1 MKDIENRYRAKS
13 AEGLSTSKNLFQN
26 EAALN
31 RFMKVRRE
39 EANKSLLKRYE
50 PLTVEDYIA
59 GSIIRS
65 HRHNYS
71 RGHEVHTPGE
81 SIPLRPYGASP
92 VITRIKTA
100 PGSQAD
106 CLASLHSP
114 ISNASRKGGSVKTKE
129 EVFNT
134 MSPKE
139 KNRHSKSRSTI
150 EVVQLSGRIDKPVKL
165 PRELTIIQ
173 VDTSASVRRPMTS
186 PTASFSLPSSP
197 IMKPNVEMVN
207 EIYKNTVQ
215 SPLWKKA
222 NISMEVDA
230 AIANTNFSNTRA
242 SFQTAIS
249 NITTNTSNDII
260 YSQKYSNKIAELIT
274 DKKHHG
280 EFYNTVHERTGVHTF
295 KNFFIDPLKVTDKV
309 SKEKLVIKPVNTQPL
324 INIDINED
332 GYKID
337 GNANKKKSKRPVY
350 RQKFFS
356 NVP

>member
-1 MKDIENRYRAKS
+1 MKDIDHAYRAKS
-13 AEGLSTSKNLFQN
+13 ANGSHTNQTLFQN

-31 RFMKVRRE
+31 RFMKVRRD
-39 EANKSLLKRYE
+39 EANKSLLKKYE

-59 GSIIRS
+59 SSIIRS

-81 SIPLRPYGASP
+81 NIPLRPYGASP

-114 ISNASRKGGSVKTKE
+114 ISNASRNGGTVKTKE
-129 EVFNT
+129 ELFST

-186 PTASFSLPSSP
+186 PAIPTSLPSSP
-197 IMKPNVEMVN
+197 IMKPNQEMVN
-207 EIYKNTVQ
+207 EIYKNTTQ
-215 SPLWKKA
+215 SPLWKKT
-222 NISMEVDA
+222 NISIAVDE
-230 AIANTNFSNTRA
+230 AIANIDLTNTKA

-249 NITTNTSNDII
+249 NITTNSNNLI
-260 YSQKYSNKIAELIT
+260 YSPKNSNKVAQLIT
-274 DKKHHG
+274 DEKHHND
-280 EFYNTVHERTGVHTF
+280 FYDTVHKRTGVHTF
-295 KNFFIDPLKVTDKV
+295 KNFFVDPLKVTDKAP
-309 SKEKLVIKPVNTQPL
+309 KEKIVIKPINTQPL
-324 INIDINED
+324 INIDINGD

-337 GNANKKKSKRPVY
+337 GSANKKKYKRPVY

>member
-1 MKDIENRYRAKS
+1 MKEIDKEYRANK
-13 AEGLSTSKNLFQN
+13 ALFQN

-31 RFMKVRRE
+31 RFMKVRRD
-39 EANKSLLKRYE
+39 EANKSILKKYE

-59 GSIIRS
+59 SSIIRS

-81 SIPLRPYGASP
+81 TIPLRPYGASP

-114 ISNASRKGGSVKTKE
+114 ISNASRIGGSIKTKE
-129 EVFNT
+129 ELFNT

-139 KNRHSKSRSTI
+139 KSRHSKSRSTI

-186 PTASFSLPSSP
+186 PSPPVSLPSSP
-197 IMKPNVEMVN
+197 IMKPNKEMVN
-207 EIYKNTVQ
+207 EIYNNTAQ

-222 NISMEVDA
+222 NISMAVDA
-230 AIANTNFSNTRA
+230 AIASINVNNTKA

-249 NITTNTSNDII
+249 NITTNSNDLN
-260 YSQKYSNKIAELIT
+260 YSSKNSNKVAELIT
-274 DKKHHG
+274 DEKHHN
-280 EFYNTVHERTGVHTF
+280 EFYNTVQERTGVYTF
-295 KNFFIDPLKVTDKV
+295 KNFFIDPHKVTDKV
-309 SKEKLVIKPVNTQPL
+309 PKEKLVIKPINTQPL

-337 GNANKKKSKRPVY
+337 GNTNKKKSKRSVY
-350 RQKFFS
+350 RQKFFN